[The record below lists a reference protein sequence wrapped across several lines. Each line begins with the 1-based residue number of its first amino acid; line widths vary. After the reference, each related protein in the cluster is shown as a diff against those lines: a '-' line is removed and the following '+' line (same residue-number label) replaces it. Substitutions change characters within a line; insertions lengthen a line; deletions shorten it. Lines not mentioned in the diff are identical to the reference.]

1 LSPSW
6 HQIHKSSFIKIVD
19 KSVLTIS
26 SCFASKACV
35 HN

>member
-1 LSPSW
+1 LASN
-6 HQIHKSSFIKIVD
+6 SFKID
-19 KSVLTIS
+19 KFVLTS

>member
-1 LSPSW
+1 LTPN
-6 HQIHKSSFIKIVD
+6 SFKID
-19 KSVLTIS
+19 KSVLTS